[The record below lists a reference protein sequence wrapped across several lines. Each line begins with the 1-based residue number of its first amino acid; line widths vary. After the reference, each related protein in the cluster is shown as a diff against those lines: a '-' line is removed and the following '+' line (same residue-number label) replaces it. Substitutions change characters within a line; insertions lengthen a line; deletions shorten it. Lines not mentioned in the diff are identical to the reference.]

1 MKKIIISILTM
12 ASLLAGA
19 TLYAGPARPR
29 PFTVAQPDGSTITVQ
44 MHGDEFHHWIT
55 DASGNRIER
64 GEDGYFHAVTR
75 DETAHARKAAERR
88 RSMNSKRISAPRKS
102 VSGTS
107 DHFLVVLVSFR
118 DEGFTK
124 SAQNFSDMLNKPGY
138 SYNGA
143 TGSVLDY
150 FNDNS
155 MGVFQPNFDVV
166 GPVTVSRNA
175 NYYGANDT
183 YGDDKHPAL
192 AFWEACRELDG
203 EVDFS
208 DYDLDGDGYVDNIFF
223 FYAGYGEADGAPANT
238 IWPHQWYFSEAS
250 YYDDGI
256 GDLEFDGVTIESY
269 ACSSEFE
276 GNSGAKIAGI
286 GSFCH
291 EFAHVIGLPDFY
303 DIDYEDN
310 GEGIGMLNYSLMDYG
325 NYNNESR
332 TPPYLTAIERSL
344 LGWMEITPWTG
355 SGIRTVPGIQNNVAY
370 RVDTSNDGEF
380 YVFETRNGKG
390 WDSKL
395 IDDYEGHSTVST
407 GLLVYHVDMSSNKV
421 SGRVTAAS
429 LWEEMAINMYGN
441 HQCCYVVSADPDF
454 YYYDEVLFA
463 GSSHVYAFN
472 ADTDPA
478 PLMWSGEDAGFGLY
492 DIAFNGNEVTLKLI
506 SGTAEPL
513 FAAGINCIANP
524 GQGLYAAGSEFAL
537 ELTDS
542 SNPPASVKWYFDG
555 AEVSSKVTLAS
566 GEHVVNAVLTY
577 GDGTTE
583 TLEQKILAE

>member
-1 MKKIIISILTM
+1 MKKIIISILTI

-19 TLYAGPARPR
+19 ELFAGPARPR
-29 PFTVAQPDGSTITVQ
+29 PFTVTQPDGSTVTVQ

-55 DASGNRIER
+55 DASGNMIER
-64 GEDGYFHAVTR
+64 GEDGYYHAVTR
-75 DETAHARKAAERR
+75 DETALARKAAERR
-88 RSMNSKRISAPRKS
+88 RSTNSRRIAAPRKT
-102 VSGTS
+102 VSGTG
-107 DHFLVVLVSFR
+107 DHFLVVLVSFQ
-118 DEGFTK
+118 DKGFTK
-124 SAQNFSDMLNKPGY
+124 TAQDFSDMLNKTGY

-143 TGSVLDY
+143 TGSVRDY

-175 NYYGANDT
+175 NYYGANDSD
-183 YGDDKHPAL
+183 GEDKHAAQ
-192 AFWEACRELDG
+192 AFWEACCELDG
-203 EVDFS
+203 DVDFS

-223 FYAGYGEADGAPANT
+223 FYAGYGEADGAAAST
-238 IWPHQWYFSEAS
+238 IWPHQWSFFEAS
-250 YYDDGI
+250 YYDDGV
-256 GDLEFDGVTIESY
+256 GDLEFDGVTIDSY

-276 GNSGAKIAGI
+276 GDSGAKIAGI

-332 TPPYLTAIERSL
+332 TPPYLTAMERSL

-355 SGIRTVPGIQNNVAY
+355 SGNRTVPGIQNNVAY
-370 RVDTSNDGEF
+370 RIDTPNDGEF

-421 SGRVTAAS
+421 SGRVTAKS
-429 LWEEMAINMYGN
+429 LWEEWAINMYGN
-441 HQCCYVVSADPDF
+441 HQCCYVVAADPDF

-463 GSSHVYAFN
+463 GSSDVHAFN

-478 PLMWSGEDAGFGLY
+478 PMMWSGEDPGFGLY

-513 FAAGINCIANP
+513 FADGINCISNP
-524 GQGLYAAGSEFAL
+524 GRGLYATGSEFAL

-555 AEVSSKVTLAS
+555 TEVSGKVTLAS

-583 TLEQKILAE
+583 TLEQKLLAE